1 MTWLAKGTRSFPVAA
16 RVTRRGLRPACVA
29 WIAIFAWAQSAVAQ
43 PAPVP
48 DGIAVGEFWFRPR
61 FELRLRGEYNHH
73 PVTTFGDVPVFATDL
88 GVPVAIEHQWV
99 VQERARIGLAVERG
113 PLAANVVVQD
123 ARVAG
128 FPSAAD
134 PLADATVATTSF
146 HVAYLEARS
155 PEPHPSFAR
164 IGRQEV
170 VWGEGRLVGIS
181 DWRLSPR
188 SLDAALG
195 RWVLRQV
202 DFEALAAILAPPS
215 AVPPEQSSQ
224 APPTIAQDSGT
235 GAQLYGA
242 AATLHLDPLLHAQ
255 ASGLGRVVR
264 SPYPAAL
271 TPSDTFVVDARA
283 FGDRAG
289 LAYAAE
295 FAYEV
300 GRLAIVRGIRDIRAW
315 AATAHVD
322 WQSGWPFRPR
332 FSLGG
337 SYATGSDGAPGE
349 PIGRFD
355 PILPDARAGLGQMGL
370 YAWSNLAEAAFTT
383 SLVPLDDVTLAL
395 GYRHVRL
402 ADSRGAWFAASL
414 LPVGQNRQNDAP
426 FLGHEIDAM
435 VSYAAYDGLVVT
447 GGYGAFVTGDG
458 ARAILAGRADRGP
471 RLLSAAFLQIS
482 LAAP

>member
-1 MTWLAKGTRSFPVAA
+1 MTNRAKWTRALRIAGTSIAVFIHANGAA
-16 RVTRRGLRPACVA
+16 
-29 WIAIFAWAQSAVAQ
+29 AQ
-43 PAPVP
+43 PTPAP

-61 FELRLRGEYNHH
+61 IELRLRGEYYHH

-88 GVPVAIEHQWV
+88 GMPSDIEHQWV
-99 VQERARIGLAVERG
+99 VHERARIGLAVERG

-134 PLADATVATTSF
+134 PLAEAPVATTSF
-146 HVAYLEARS
+146 HVAFVEAHS
-155 PEPHPSFAR
+155 PEPHSSFAR
-164 IGRQEV
+164 IGRQEIQ
-170 VWGEGRLVGIS
+170 WGEGRLLGIS

-195 RWVLRQV
+195 RLVVRQV
-202 DFEALAAILAPPS
+202 DFEALAAILAPPG

-224 APPTIAQDSGT
+224 APPMVVQDSGT
-235 GAQLYGA
+235 GAQLYGV
-242 AATLHLDPLLHAQ
+242 AATLHLDPLLQAQ
-255 ASGLGRVVR
+255 VSGLGRVVR
-264 SPYPAAL
+264 SPYPPAL

-295 FAYEV
+295 FAYEL
-300 GRLAIVRGIRDIRAW
+300 GRLAVVRGVRDIRAW

-337 SYATGSDGAPGE
+337 SYATGGDGASGGA
-349 PIGRFD
+349 INRFD

-370 YAWSNLAEAAFTT
+370 YAWSNVAEAAITA
-383 SLVPLDDVTLAL
+383 SLVPLDDVTLVL
-395 GYRHVRL
+395 GYR
-402 ADSRGAWFAASL
+402 
-414 LPVGQNRQNDAP
+414 
-426 FLGHEIDAM
+426 
-435 VSYAAYDGLVVT
+435 
-447 GGYGAFVTGDG
+447 
-458 ARAILAGRADRGP
+458 
-471 RLLSAAFLQIS
+471 
-482 LAAP
+482 